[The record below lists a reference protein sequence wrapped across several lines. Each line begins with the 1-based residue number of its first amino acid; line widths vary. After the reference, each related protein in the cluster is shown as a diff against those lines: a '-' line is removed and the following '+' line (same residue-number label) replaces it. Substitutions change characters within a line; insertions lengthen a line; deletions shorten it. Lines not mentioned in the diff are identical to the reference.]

1 MFHRFTKTIASL
13 GYRTCPEY
21 TIGYINYI
29 SLWNQDDSKSYIS
42 VTGYSRGTKTL
53 YNKIHR
59 TAIVAKLT
67 VTNIATN
74 RGTCQI
80 QMSNI

>member
-1 MFHRFTKTIASL
+1 
-13 GYRTCPEY
+13 
-21 TIGYINYI
+21 
-29 SLWNQDDSKSYIS
+29 
-42 VTGYSRGTKTL
+42 L

-74 RGTCQI
+74 RETCVLVHGHNVLKNVPD
-80 QMSNI
+80 MFMV